1 MWPSFYALKLTKFCR
16 CSSISFTLLVSSSMS
31 SYPSVTS
38 RRNSKFGKMPVLLF
52 RPSPWKEMTDSESDI
67 DCRVSESCRGSLGV
81 ELPLLWL
88 EPPEPVSLS
97 CRTSALDCRFTFFIG
112 VLLRGEFRGDE
123 ERIGV
128 FEGLM
133 SKLRWS
139 DFGVPGVVALG
150 CFLKSSKT
158 LNKQIF
164 FNIQGSKGGSVRWL
178 YVQSYAKCLSALW
191 CCFNSHFHPSFWVQF
206 VVGS

>member
-1 MWPSFYALKLTKFCR
+1 
-16 CSSISFTLLVSSSMS
+16 
-31 SYPSVTS
+31 
-38 RRNSKFGKMPVLLF
+38 MPVLLF

-97 CRTSALDCRFTFFIG
+97 CRTSVLDGRFTFFIG

-133 SKLRWS
+133 SKLR
-139 DFGVPGVVALG
+139 
-150 CFLKSSKT
+150 
-158 LNKQIF
+158 
-164 FNIQGSKGGSVRWL
+164 
-178 YVQSYAKCLSALW
+178 
-191 CCFNSHFHPSFWVQF
+191 
-206 VVGS
+206 